1 LYEKVVNVNENCKL
15 LSLSVNGEIWQIVK
29 LEMEK
34 SEEIVNTKVK
44 AIINT
49 YIHTYIQSTD
59 LKNLSYD

>member
-1 LYEKVVNVNENCKL
+1 MYKKVVNANENCKL

-49 YIHTYIQSTD
+49 YIH
-59 LKNLSYD
+59 

>member
-1 LYEKVVNVNENCKL
+1 MYKKVVNANENCKL

-44 AIINT
+44 AIIN
-49 YIHTYIQSTD
+49 HTYFKEKKYIMDTIV
-59 LKNLSYD
+59 